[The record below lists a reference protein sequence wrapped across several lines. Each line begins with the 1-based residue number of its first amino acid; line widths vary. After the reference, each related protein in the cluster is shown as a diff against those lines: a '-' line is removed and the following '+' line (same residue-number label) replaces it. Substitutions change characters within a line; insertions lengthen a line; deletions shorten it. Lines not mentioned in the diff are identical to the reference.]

1 MRGRVSG
8 VVEGMDEKGKV
19 KGMVVVVIG
28 EIWEQRAERAVV
40 IDKSRESLI

>member
-28 EIWEQRAERAVV
+28 F
-40 IDKSRESLI
+40 LIGNMVHFNR